1 MPTKTALKLSG
12 MPTIKFTVPT
22 EPVPFKRTLKNG
34 KRHFNDPRYTNF
46 KNVVGLHARAA
57 MQGLAPLT
65 GRIKITVKVFTKYE
79 PESLKSGDW
88 DNHGKA
94 VSDALNGICFVDDRQ
109 VVEGH
114 VYLFKGEPHIEI
126 ELEAIE

>member
-1 MPTKTALKLSG
+1 

-46 KNVVGLHARAA
+46 KNVVGLHAKVA

-65 GRIKITVKVFTKYE
+65 GAVKISVAISTKYK
-79 PESLKSGDW
+79 PTSLRAGDI
-88 DNHGKA
+88 DNHLKA
-94 VSDALNGICFVDDRQ
+94 VLDALNGICFSDDRQ
-109 VVEGH
+109 IVEGH
-114 VYLFKGEPHIEI
+114 VYLFKGEPQLEI
-126 ELEAIE
+126 TLEEN